1 MVLFKKI
8 IERDFVIINF
18 FLESVISSEILTILK
33 PPDPVKEKF
42 ASKGV
47 ILSGRGPVWLYGFLV
62 HFYHPT
68 KFVAIYDPRLE
79 GAVVVENHG
88 SKWKPGDI
96 IPVNIE

>member
-47 ILSGRGPVWLYGFLV
+47 ILSGEGTSLV
-62 HFYHPT
+62 
-68 KFVAIYDPRLE
+68 IRIS
-79 GAVVVENHG
+79 G
-88 SKWKPGDI
+88 SLLPPDKICCDL
-96 IPVNIE
+96 